1 MEIKIKPVAWVKNSR
16 TASLDDDWGPIIS
29 EIILADELPDNAF
42 QNINE
47 FSQLEIIYFFD
58 KVNEDKKLYV
68 RRPRGNPDY
77 PEMGIFAQ
85 RNKDRP
91 NQIGLSTVELIW
103 HRGRS
108 IGVSMLDAMNGTPVL
123 DIKPVYREFRPVADI
138 RQPAWVAD
146 LMRNYFFRHK
156 A

>member
-1 MEIKIKPVAWVKNSR
+1 M
-16 TASLDDDWGPIIS
+16 TSLDDDWGPIVS

-42 QNINE
+42 QHILD
-47 FSQLEIIYFFD
+47 FSQLEIIYYFD
-58 KVNEDKKLYV
+58 KVKEDKKLYV

-91 NQIGLSTVELIW
+91 NKIGLSTVELKW
-103 HRGRS
+103 HKGRS
-108 IGVSMLDAMNGTPVL
+108 IGVSMLDAINGTPVL
-123 DIKPVYREFRPVADI
+123 DIKPVYREFRPAADI

-146 LMRNYFFRHK
+146 LMKKYF
-156 A
+156 

>member
-1 MEIKIKPVAWVKNSR
+1 MEINLKPVARVKNSR
-16 TASLDDDWGPIIS
+16 TTSLDDDWGAIIS
-29 EIILADELPDNAF
+29 EIILAEDIPDNAF
-42 QNINE
+42 QHILD
-47 FSQLEIIYFFD
+47 FSQLEIIYYFD
-58 KVNEDKKLYV
+58 KVKENKTQYV

-108 IGVSMLDAMNGTPVL
+108 IGVSMLDAIDGTPVL
-123 DIKPVYREFRPVADI
+123 DIKPVYKEFRPSVEI
-138 RQPAWVAD
+138 RQPVWVAD
-146 LMRNYFFRHK
+146 LMKKYF
-156 A
+156 

>member
-1 MEIKIKPVAWVKNSR
+1 MEIKLKPVAWVKNSR
-16 TASLDDDWGPIIS
+16 TTSLDDNWGTIVS
-29 EIILADELPDNAF
+29 EIILADEIPDEAF
-42 QNINE
+42 QYILD
-47 FSQLEIIYFFD
+47 FSLLEIIYYFD
-58 KVNEDKKLYV
+58 KVKKNKTQYV

-108 IGVSMLDAMNGTPVL
+108 IGVSMLDAIDGTPVL
-123 DIKPVYREFRPVADI
+123 DIKPVFREFRPAIGI
-138 RQPAWVAD
+138 RQPEWVAD
-146 LMRNYFFRHK
+146 LMSKYF
-156 A
+156 